1 MNQEFYA
8 RLISHV
14 LSDVAERRTDS
25 GAYLTRG
32 HRRSTLINGDRRRVF
47 VHGDHICYQNEQ
59 FHDSDSEYRLVM
71 AFSAAEII
79 ERVRLGRSWGCKTK
93 ASVHVAQALLA
104 SGCQRLKRRFLRSG
118 QRRHTPPIGGTP
130 VTPPEPAVLRLA
142 ETIRR
147 QVGRYRTEQS
157 NWRHDFNVLVAS
169 FRGSYCRD
177 SEWLHETEE
186 RHLQW
191 LSNFEKRQEFE
202 WVEAMQIVAMARLYH
217 EQRKHDQAAT
227 VYRKAILTARKARM
241 NEEFRQVLLA
251 WLRTSVKVSLRKA
264 NALADP
270 NYFLPRTTLN

>member
-14 LSDVAERRTDS
+14 LSDVAERRADS
-25 GAYLTRG
+25 GEYLTRG
-32 HRRSTLINGDRRRVF
+32 HRRSTVINGEHRRVF

-79 ERVRLGRSWGCKTK
+79 EQARLGRSWGCNTK
-93 ASVHVAQALLA
+93 ASVHVAQALLD
-104 SGCQRLKRRFLRSG
+104 SECERLKRRFLRSG

-130 VTPPEPAVLRLA
+130 VTPAEPAVLRLA

-147 QVGRYRTEQS
+147 QVRRYRTQHS
-157 NWRHDFNVLVAS
+157 NWQHDFEVLVAS
-169 FRGSYCRD
+169 FRASYWRD
-177 SEWLHETEE
+177 PEWFHQVEE

-202 WVEAMQIVAMARLYH
+202 WVEAMQIVAMAHLYH
-217 EQRKHDQAAT
+217 GQRKHAQAVT
-227 VYRKAILTARKARM
+227 VYRKAILIARKARM
-241 NEEFRQVLLA
+241 KEEFRQVLLA

-270 NYFLPRTTLN
+270 NYSLPRTTLN